1 MATRND
7 ITGDALVSRGASKA
21 YLDNYD
27 LIFRKG
33 NPKEDKD
40 GSTTEQPTQRHGESK
55 DSSDTV
61 DKCVAKSC
69 A

>member
-27 LIFRKG
+27 LIFRKK
-33 NPKEDKD
+33 PKEEKPEK
-40 GSTTEQPTQRHGESK
+40 TKEETK
-55 DSSDTV
+55 IDSENLQS
-61 DKCVAKSC
+61 
-69 A
+69 

>member
-33 NPKEDKD
+33 NPKKEEEDGKREENSRSQD
-40 GSTTEQPTQRHGESK
+40 DLHEGNS
-55 DSSDTV
+55 
-61 DKCVAKSC
+61 
-69 A
+69 